1 MYRGINGMLLE
12 TVFDK
17 FWYNK
22 RVTNESDPVQN
33 DWKNM
38 LGLKQGKGLKFY
50 QKKMREIFSFSVVQM
65 SVAALLFLST
75 GW

>member
-1 MYRGINGMLLE
+1 MYRGINGMLWE

-22 RVTNESDPVQN
+22 RVTNKSDPVQN

-38 LGLKQGKGLKFY
+38 LGLKQGKGL
-50 QKKMREIFSFSVVQM
+50 
-65 SVAALLFLST
+65 
-75 GW
+75 

>member
-1 MYRGINGMLLE
+1 MYRGINGMLWE

-33 DWKNM
+33 DWKNIE
-38 LGLKQGKGLKFY
+38 LGLKQGKGL
-50 QKKMREIFSFSVVQM
+50 
-65 SVAALLFLST
+65 
-75 GW
+75 

>member
-1 MYRGINGMLLE
+1 MYRGINGMLWE

-33 DWKNM
+33 DWKNIE
-38 LGLKQGKGLKFY
+38 LGLKQ
-50 QKKMREIFSFSVVQM
+50 KMREIFSFSVVQM